1 MFRIKKEQME
11 FFNEKTRLAFRRR
24 MTTYLRESFAECV
37 AAMSDAALDEWVDDV
52 LRRAEKHR
60 VRAEPDV
67 AQLMLLF
74 LLLGSDADERIDWV
88 TEALSNRNLNGAGK
102 VRRLVRFARE
112 HDVDALESVLV
123 FPEYQHEHPEV
134 DDGAGAAAAP

>member
-1 MFRIKKEQME
+1 VFRIKKEQME

-88 TEALSNRNLNGAGK
+88 TEALSNRNLS
-102 VRRLVRFARE
+102 RRSSRSWSSTSSAERTMTRPRWRRQVPDARFCPSFFSDEE
-112 HDVDALESVLV
+112 HRCR
-123 FPEYQHEHPEV
+123 
-134 DDGAGAAAAP
+134 

>member
-1 MFRIKKEQME
+1 
-11 FFNEKTRLAFRRR
+11 
-24 MTTYLRESFAECV
+24 
-37 AAMSDAALDEWVDDV
+37 
-52 LRRAEKHR
+52 
-60 VRAEPDV
+60 
-67 AQLMLLF
+67 MLLF
-74 LLLGSDADERIDWV
+74 LLLGSDADERHDWV
-88 TEALSNRNLNGAGK
+88 ADALSNRNLNGAGK